1 MLHKVL
7 YLQVHDNG
15 DLKKKK
21 KKKKKNSNVSNAG
34 NDEVDE
40 KINSPE
46 GRLVRERREGIK

>member
-15 DLKKKK
+15 DLKKK